1 MRLTRAPGLADEH
14 ARTRAEADD
23 QGDEKED
30 DGEHAGDGSQGL
42 GAEHLA
48 DVDAVDG
55 ARHGL
60 EEIGEDHGGEEKEV
74 GFP

>member
-14 ARTRAEADD
+14 ASTRAEADD
-23 QGDEKED
+23 QGDEEED
-30 DGEHAGDGSQGL
+30 DGEHAGHRSQGL

-55 ARHGL
+55 A
-60 EEIGEDHGGEEKEV
+60 
-74 GFP
+74 

>member
-1 MRLTRAPGLADEH
+1 
-14 ARTRAEADD
+14 
-23 QGDEKED
+23 
-30 DGEHAGDGSQGL
+30 L

-60 EEIGEDHGGEEKEV
+60 EKVGEDHGGEEKEV
-74 GFP
+74 GFPEGVWGGGGLH